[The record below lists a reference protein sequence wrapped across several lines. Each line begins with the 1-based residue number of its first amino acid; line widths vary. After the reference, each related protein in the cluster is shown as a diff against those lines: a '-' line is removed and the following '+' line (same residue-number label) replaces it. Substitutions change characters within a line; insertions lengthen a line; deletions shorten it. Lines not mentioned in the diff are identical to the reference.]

1 MTSLLVLNTDGV
13 LLLFHIWLSLTPPTS
28 ETECFSNPPKV
39 VREQKWGST
48 LTLTGA
54 HGASGSSVSL
64 PGPRFSFLSRR
75 VTHGFRAPR
84 VKGTFSPTS
93 AYMSCT
99 FRFARAIWTA
109 QRLAW
114 KLWFELFSKGQRPL
128 SQLSTRPAAQA
139 RWGPFLPLS
148 LSSSS
153 PFLPSF
159 LPALLSKLRS
169 S

>member
-1 MTSLLVLNTDGV
+1 MEYFFFFTYGFPWPLPPLRQSVFQIPPKQCESKNGVAHWHWQEPMGLLGAQ
-13 LLLFHIWLSLTPPTS
+13 FLSL
-28 ETECFSNPPKV
+28 
-39 VREQKWGST
+39 VRG
-48 LTLTGA
+48 
-54 HGASGSSVSL
+54 SVSCL
-64 PGPRFSFLSRR
+64 AEWHMVSEPQ
-75 VTHGFRAPR
+75 